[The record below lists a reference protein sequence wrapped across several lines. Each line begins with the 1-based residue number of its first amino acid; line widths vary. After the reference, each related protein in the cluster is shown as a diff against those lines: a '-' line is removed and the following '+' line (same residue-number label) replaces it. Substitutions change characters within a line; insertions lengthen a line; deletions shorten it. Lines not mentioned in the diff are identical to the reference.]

1 MRFQV
6 SRYALIDT
14 SAFGGWLRQKRLEM
28 GLMQKELA
36 EEIGVSE
43 DTVRNWENGRR
54 HPSEEYLNKIN
65 DILR

>member
-1 MRFQV
+1 
-6 SRYALIDT
+6 
-14 SAFGGWLRQKRLEM
+14 M
-28 GLMQKELA
+28 GLKQKELA